1 MNEFLFA
8 LPIIGALIGWLTNWV
23 AVKMLFHPRKP
34 LRLGIATVQGIFPK
48 RQRALAEKLG
58 VIVSTELFS
67 MQEVTAKLQQKVESK
82 EVVDKIRDGIRH
94 AIEKFMENGVFT
106 SMANLFV
113 TDEMKWDIA
122 NQMAESFRPHLRQ
135 LAKDVAHNIETE
147 IDVEAI
153 VREKVINFSSDKL
166 EEILF
171 AIMKREF
178 RFVELV
184 GAVLGFLIGSVQL
197 AITWPY

>member
-94 AIEKFMENGVFT
+94 AIEKFMETGVFT